1 MEVGK
6 RLFVGLKITKDL
18 KNDLDSPAANVK
30 HYFDGSSQDYLQ
42 IVNILEG
49 EYIGRYL
56 NDGFPVSDIGDVS
69 RNVRSI
75 LRLISKGK
83 YVEEKDV
90 CIYSC

>member
-1 MEVGK
+1 MELEK

-18 KNDLDSPAANVK
+18 KNELDSPAANVK
-30 HYFDGSSQDYLQ
+30 HYFDGSSQEYLQ
-42 IVNILEG
+42 IVSIMEA

-56 NDGFPVSDIGDVS
+56 TDGFPVTDISDVS

-75 LRLISKGK
+75 LKLISKGR